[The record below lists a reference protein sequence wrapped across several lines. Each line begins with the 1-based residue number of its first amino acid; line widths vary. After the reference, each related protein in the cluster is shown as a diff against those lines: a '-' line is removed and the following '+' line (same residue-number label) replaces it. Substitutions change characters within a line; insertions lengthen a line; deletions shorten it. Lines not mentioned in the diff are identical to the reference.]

1 MKMRDIERQ
10 KEISVLEKNKNKKK
24 IKKERK
30 GMRRNDIQKGKR
42 RRRRGIENREEG
54 LTMEQN
60 DDDNER
66 TNEH

>member
-42 RRRRGIENREEG
+42 RRRRGIESREEG

-60 DDDNER
+60 DDDNEM
-66 TNEH
+66 TNED